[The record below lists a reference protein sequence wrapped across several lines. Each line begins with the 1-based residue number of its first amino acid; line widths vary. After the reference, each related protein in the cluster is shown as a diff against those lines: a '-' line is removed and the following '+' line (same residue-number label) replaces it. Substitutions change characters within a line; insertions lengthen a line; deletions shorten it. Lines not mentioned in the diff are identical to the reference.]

1 MFYLL
6 NDLKIKIQIDNN
18 SIESLTS
25 IQKQINTKQVINRNE
40 VIFLEFINEPNI
52 LLSVINTKLRDE
64 YDSLDA
70 LADDLNW
77 SVEEIN
83 RVLKRIDYIY
93 NKEKNQFERI

>member
-1 MFYLL
+1 M
-6 NDLKIKIQIDNN
+6 
-18 SIESLTS
+18 
-25 IQKQINTKQVINRNE
+25 VINRNE
-40 VIFLEFINEPNI
+40 VISLELIKEPNI

-77 SVEEIN
+77 SIEEIN
-83 RVLKRIDYIY
+83 MILKRIDYTY

>member
-1 MFYLL
+1 M
-6 NDLKIKIQIDNN
+6 
-18 SIESLTS
+18 
-25 IQKQINTKQVINRNE
+25 
-40 VIFLEFINEPNI
+40 EFINEPNI